1 MNNKDKPVIIYLLVG
16 IGLFILVTVIAEFL
30 IRRRKEHE
38 LESLSI
44 EARRREVSEYDLFH
58 EAASL
63 WNIKKEQADRD
74 FKEYLRADALPF
86 YMRQMLR
93 SLRP

>member
-1 MNNKDKPVIIYLLVG
+1 MDNPVIIYFLVV
-16 IGLFILVTVIAEFL
+16 IGLFIIVTVIAEFL
-30 IRRRKEHE
+30 VRRRKVHE
-38 LESLSI
+38 PESLSI

-58 EAASL
+58 RAAST

-74 FKEYLRADALPF
+74 FKEYLRDGALPY

-93 SLRP
+93 TLKP